1 MDIDEDKID
10 EVVLALLR
18 LTLHDERY
26 AWKGFDW
33 ETTGRLHKK
42 GFIGGTV
49 PAVLY
54 AAVKEL
60 SLSAASVPWNHR
72 PDMRRVLRH
81 AHAAGVTGTVCPSVG
96 QDRSPAPS
104 GLRR

>member
-26 AWKGFDW
+26 AWKSFDW

-42 GFIGGTV
+42 GFISDPVGKSKSLTLTNEG
-49 PAVLY
+49 LQRSE
-54 AAVKEL
+54 EL
-60 SLSAASVPWNHR
+60 FQQFFTR
-72 PDMRRVLRH
+72 P
-81 AHAAGVTGTVCPSVG
+81 SKN
-96 QDRSPAPS
+96 
-104 GLRR
+104 